1 MRTKLLLKDQ
11 PVLVVDGRN
20 HLFIYDLEDARAA
33 AGADVLLAR
42 DVGKALAYIKR
53 FDFIVCLLGV
63 LDVRPEDYQRLVA
76 ALGGLPLLLLSEES
90 VPAIIAKLMRM
101 LGKDDA

>member
-1 MRTKLLLKDQ
+1 MRTEPLLKDQ
-11 PVLVVDGRN
+11 PILVVDDGN
-20 HLFIYDLEDARAA
+20 DLFIYDLEDALVA

-42 DVGKALAYIKR
+42 NVATALDFVAR
-53 FDFIVCLLGV
+53 FEFLACLLGAI
-63 LDVRPEDYQRLVA
+63 DAPPEDYQRLAEQLAGTPVLR
-76 ALGGLPLLLLSEES
+76 LGEES